1 MAAGEAAAATLPCG
15 PGSHVKQRR
24 GKNVLKATDVEFRY
38 HTTARAGKSFQL
50 GPVSF
55 ELGEGESIAV
65 VGTSGCGKSTL
76 LKLLSG
82 SLRTTVGKIEYS
94 GVNLASLSDSTA
106 SKLRRTSL
114 GVIHQDYSVLPF
126 LTVEE
131 NATLPS
137 RLSRRSTSEISLV
150 LNEFGI
156 EHLRDRAVSSLSG
169 GQQQRVA
176 IARAVCQGAEIL
188 LCDEPTGALDTITA
202 ENVSNALYR
211 SLSLGVRGLIISTHD
226 LSLAS
231 HAKYIFVMSQGRVKQ
246 VLSDA
251 SPESILVALRHEYNE
266 SSQGSSAERAEDQ

>member
-1 MAAGEAAAATLPCG
+1 M
-15 PGSHVKQRR
+15 
-24 GKNVLKATDVEFRY
+24 LKATDVGFRY
-38 HTTARAGKSFQL
+38 HSTVRSEQGFYL
-50 GPVSF
+50 GPIDF
-55 ELGEGESIAV
+55 ELGEGESVAV

-82 SLRTTVGKIEYS
+82 SLRTTIGRIEYS
-94 GVNLASLSDSTA
+94 GINLASLSDSKA
-106 SKLRRTSL
+106 SELRRTSL
-114 GVIHQDYSVLPF
+114 GVIHQDYSILPF

-137 RLSRRSTSEISLV
+137 RLSRRNTGGVSQV

-156 EHLRDRAVSSLSG
+156 EHLRDRVVSSLSG

-188 LCDEPTGALDTITA
+188 LCDEPTGALDAITA

-211 SLSLGVRGLIISTHD
+211 SLDLGVRGLIISTHD
-226 LSLAS
+226 LTLAA
-231 HAKYIFVMSQGRVKQ
+231 HAKYVFVMSGGRIKQ

-251 SPESILVALRHEYNE
+251 SPESVHTALRHEYDD
-266 SSQGSSAERAEDQ
+266 SSRGSSADSAEVR

>member
-1 MAAGEAAAATLPCG
+1 MQ
-15 PGSHVKQRR
+15 QRR
-24 GKNVLKATDVEFRY
+24 EQSVLKATDVEFGY
-38 HTTARAGKSFQL
+38 HPTARAEQSFHL
-50 GPVSF
+50 GPISF

-76 LKLLSG
+76 IKLLSG
-82 SLRTTVGKIEYS
+82 SLRTAVGKIEYS
-94 GVNLASLSDSTA
+94 GVNLASLSDAKA

-131 NATLPS
+131 NATLPT
-137 RLSRRSTSEISLV
+137 RLSRRRTSGISHV
-150 LNEFGI
+150 LKEFGI

-176 IARAVCQGAEIL
+176 ISRAVSQGAEIL
-188 LCDEPTGALDTITA
+188 LCDEPTGALDAITA
-202 ENVSNALYR
+202 ENVSDALYR
-211 SLSLGVRGLIISTHD
+211 SLNLGVRGLIISTHD

-231 HAKYIFVMSQGRVKQ
+231 HAKYIFVMSRGRVKQ

-251 SPESILVALRHEYNE
+251 SPESIHVALRHEFNDSPHGLSVDRGE
-266 SSQGSSAERAEDQ
+266 VQ

>member
-1 MAAGEAAAATLPCG
+1 M
-15 PGSHVKQRR
+15 
-24 GKNVLKATDVEFRY
+24 LKATDVGFRY
-38 HTTARAGKSFQL
+38 PATDRGEQGFHL
-50 GPVSF
+50 GPITF
-55 ELGEGESIAV
+55 ELGEGESVAV

-82 SLRTTVGKIEYS
+82 SLRTTIGKIEY
-94 GVNLASLSDSTA
+94 GGINLASLSDSKA
-106 SKLRRTSL
+106 SELRRTSL
-114 GVIHQDYSVLPF
+114 GVIHQDYSILPF

-137 RLSRRSTSEISLV
+137 RLSRRSTGGISRV

-188 LCDEPTGALDTITA
+188 LCDEPTGALDAITA

-211 SLSLGVRGLIISTHD
+211 SLDLGVRGLIISTHD
-226 LSLAS
+226 LALAS
-231 HAKYIFVMSQGRVKQ
+231 HAQYVFIMSGGSIKQ

-251 SPESILVALRHEYNE
+251 SPESIHAALRHEHDGLAASTE
-266 SSQGSSAERAEDQ
+266 GR